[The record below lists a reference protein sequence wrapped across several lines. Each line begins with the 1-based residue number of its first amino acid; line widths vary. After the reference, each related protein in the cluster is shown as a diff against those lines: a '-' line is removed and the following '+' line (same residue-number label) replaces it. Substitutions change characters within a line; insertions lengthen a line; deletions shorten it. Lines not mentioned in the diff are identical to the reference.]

1 MYIGQDLQ
9 VAFSSY
15 LNIDDISG
23 SFNSVTTSFALTVNG
38 STPVPLP
45 INSQQCLISVGGII
59 QRPDDTGTEGFR
71 LSGSNIVFSSAPNTG
86 EDFFGTILAGADYIN
101 AGVNFPDGQSSAPS
115 ITFDQD
121 LDTGF
126 FRSSSG
132 AVSFSSN
139 GVNTATLGSNSFTA
153 PSFIPTS
160 SSVPS
165 NGVFLPA
172 ANSVAIA
179 TNGTQQATVDSS
191 GRLLVGTSST
201 SATSSVIIQNNSANS
216 GPGIL
221 RLATN
226 LATPADGN
234 SLGLLTFG
242 ASNHSTAAS
251 INSSRDGGTW
261 TAGTSQPSRLAFSTT
276 ADGASSPTERMR
288 IRQNGKVWI
297 GTTSAIRAIDR
308 ESLCVKGNSG
318 EAILVQTNGITYAG
332 YVFKDADGGGGTH
345 YIGYWENS
353 AGTNVGAITHNN
365 TTTAYVTSSDYR
377 LKENVVDIDGA
388 IDRLKQLPVHRF
400 NFIADPDHTVDG
412 FIAHEAQAVVPEC
425 VIGEKDEVEVWKEGE
440 ELPDG
445 VSVGDNKL
453 NEDGN
458 TIPVYQG
465 IDQSKLVPLLTA
477 ALQEAVAK
485 IESLEARLTAAGI

>member
-1 MYIGQDLQ
+1 VYIGQDLQ

-191 GRLLVGTSST
+191 GRLLIGTSS
-201 SATSSVIIQNNSANS
+201 SSEVNTAVFQGNSAAGS
-216 GPGIL
+216 AAIV
-221 RLATN
+221 TIS
-226 LATPADGN
+226 N
-234 SLGLLTFG
+234 SLNNPT
-242 ASNHSTAAS
+242 STQTLAVLSFSDNSHVKAAQ
-251 INSSRDGGTW
+251 IACLRDGGTW
-261 TAGTSQPSRLAFSTT
+261 TSGTSQPSALTFSTT
-276 ADGASSPTERMR
+276 ANGASALTEAMR
-288 IRQNGKVWI
+288 IDQAQRVAIGSAGGGRKFNVQSQNAAAFFSAPSNGSCPDMITIQCGTNAGDTTTRYINFRRQNG
-297 GTTSAIRAIDR
+297 AII
-308 ESLCVKGNSG
+308 
-318 EAILVQTNGITYAG
+318 G
-332 YVFKDADGGGGTH
+332 YVGMNGA
-345 YIGYWENS
+345 S
-353 AGTNVGAITHNN
+353 AVN
-365 TTTAYVTSSDYR
+365 YSTSSDYR
-377 LKENVVDIDGA
+377 LKENVTPVSDG
-388 IDRLKQLPVHRF
+388 ITRLQQLKPSRF
-400 NFIADPDHTVDG
+400 NFIADPAKTVDG
-412 FIAHEAQAVVPEC
+412 FLAHEVQTIVPEA
-425 VIGEKDEVEVWKEGE
+425 ITGEKDAVDDEGNPE
-440 ELPDG
+440 
-445 VSVGDNKL
+445 
-453 NEDGN
+453 
-458 TIPVYQG
+458 YQG

-485 IESLEARLTAAGI
+485 IESLEARLTAAGL